1 MPTNPESWT
10 YHDLMRI
17 VFASISAY
25 GHLYPMMPLAL
36 ACAEAGHDVTVAI
49 GEPFLGRLPLRTVRG
64 VPGGVDLDWVVRETK
79 RRHPEVE
86 GFELSVAMFGD
97 TTADLISA
105 TLIPTFQEMQPDLV
119 VYEAM
124 NVGAGVAAGA
134 LGIPAAAYAIGM
146 ATFAVGMIHTA
157 AVGYHADRWADHDR
171 RAPSDAPLL
180 AAALLDPVPPSMGQY
195 GGTTTVPTVPIRP
208 VAFSESTAQVPDWLT
223 APRTRPRVY
232 LTLGTVAF
240 GAVEVLSRAVAE
252 IAPLDVD
259 LLVAVGPEGDPAA
272 LGAVPGN
279 VHVERFVAQADV
291 LPLVDIVVHH
301 GGTGTVLG
309 TFAVGL
315 PQLILPQG
323 ADQFHNAR
331 SVADIGAG
339 RALLNDEQLPG
350 TIAQAVSEM
359 LAGSSERQ
367 VAIRLRDEID
377 ALPMPAEVVPEL
389 VALAGTSPSHGR

>member
-1 MPTNPESWT
+1 MPTKPDSRL
-10 YHDLMRI
+10 YHVPMKI

-64 VPGGVDLDWVVRETK
+64 VPGGVDLDWVVGETK
-79 RRHPEVE
+79 RRHPDVE
-86 GFELSVAMFGD
+86 GYELTVAMFGD

-146 ATFAVGMIHTA
+146 ATFRVGMIHTA

-195 GGTTTVPTVPIRP
+195 GGATTVPTVPIRP
-208 VAFSESTAQVPDWLT
+208 VAFSESTAQVPGWLT

-279 VHVERFVAQADV
+279 VHVERFVAQGDV

-309 TFAVGL
+309 TFAAGL

-331 SVADIGAG
+331 SLAAIGAG
-339 RALLNDEQLPG
+339 RALLNDDQLPG

-367 VAIRLRDEID
+367 VATRLRDEID
-377 ALPMPAEVVPEL
+377 ALPMPAEIVPEL
-389 VALAGTSPSHGR
+389 VALAGTSPGHGR

>member
-1 MPTNPESWT
+1 MK
-10 YHDLMRI
+10 I

-36 ACAEAGHDVTVAI
+36 ARAEAGHDVTVAI

-64 VPGGVDLDWVVRETK
+64 VPGGVDLDWVVGETK
-79 RRHPEVE
+79 RRHPDVE
-86 GFELSVAMFGD
+86 GFELSVAMFAD

-146 ATFAVGMIHTA
+146 ATFRVGMIHTA
-157 AVGYHADRWADHDR
+157 AVGYHADRWADHGR

-195 GGTTTVPTVPIRP
+195 GGATTMPTVPIRP
-208 VAFSESTAQVPDWLT
+208 VAFSESTAQLPGWLT

-272 LGAVPGN
+272 LGAVPGS
-279 VHVERFVAQADV
+279 VHVERFVAQGDV

-309 TFAVGL
+309 TFAAGL

-331 SVADIGAG
+331 SLAAIGAG
-339 RALLNDEQLPG
+339 RALLNDDQLPG

-367 VAIRLRDEID
+367 VATRLRDEID
-377 ALPMPAEVVPEL
+377 ALPIPAEIVPEL
-389 VALAGTSPSHGR
+389 VALAGTSPGHGR